1 MKPTRHSVKITIFA
15 LALIPLIVTSMAACA
30 RQDQPIAVGDRATPT
45 PTPTE
50 AERARAAAAA
60 TATPTPV
67 TLPTSVPVVVPTAS
81 PTQVPTLVPTEQPTP
96 TTEPTPNTLP
106 ALQPP
111 KTPSQQDTPTPMP
124 SSTPTPDPTA
134 TPSPEPPPTAPSIL
148 PTNTAVPIP
157 TDYNR
162 RTEGPPRDEL
172 IKFAQWKENRVKL
185 GNWVAGYIV
194 AHGLDHPVRIIEMNP
209 EDYKDSLP
217 HSDVD
222 VVMEADPVWAKPYVD
237 AGVLVLLGPLSN
249 ASPDTVVAVNASVWR
264 RAPNVG
270 RFLERYEWN
279 GEQLATESAKIQSGR
294 IGIRENIVGLSFF
307 KDNQPIWSQ
316 WVESEV
322 VANVQRA
329 IEEGKVNHCR
339 RFEERRA
346 GTVSRVCVDDPTKSI
361 TDGAYR
367 YRPQGDS
374 NGFRTEV
381 GHRTDDARDAA
392 AHLPP
397 MTRH

>member
-1 MKPTRHSVKITIFA
+1 MKPTRPSIKTTIFA
-15 LALIPLIVTSMAACA
+15 LAMIPLIVMSMAACA
-30 RQDQPIAVGDRATPT
+30 RQDRPIAVGDRATPT

-50 AERARAAAAA
+50 DERVRAAVAA

-67 TLPTSVPVVVPTAS
+67 TLPTSVPVVIPTAS
-81 PTQVPTLVPTEQPTP
+81 PTQMPTLVPTEPPTP
-96 TTEPTPNTLP
+96 TPEPTPDTLP
-106 ALQPP
+106 TPQAPQ
-111 KTPSQQDTPTPMP
+111 TPSQQDTPTPAP

-134 TPSPEPPPTAPSIL
+134 TQSPEPPPAVPSIL

-172 IKFAQWKENRVKL
+172 IKFAQWSENRVKL

-194 AHGLDHPVRIIEMNP
+194 AHGLDHPVRIIEMDDP

-217 HSDVD
+217 HADVD

-237 AGVLVLLGPLSN
+237 AGVLILLGPLSN
-249 ASPDTVVAVNASVWR
+249 ASPNTVVAVNASVWR

-279 GEQLATESAKIQSGR
+279 GEQLAAESAKIRSGR
-294 IGIRENIVGLSFF
+294 IGIRENIIGLSFF
-307 KDNQPIWSQ
+307 KDNQSMWSQ

-329 IEEGKVNHCR
+329 IEEGKINHCR

-367 YRPQGDS
+367 LQGDS
-374 NGFRTEV
+374 NGSDGSTGR
-381 GHRTDDARDAA
+381 RTDEGA
-392 AHLPP
+392 
-397 MTRH
+397 